1 MAIIQRSCLLLAA
14 CLLSA
19 CTTMADR
26 LQGSITPP
34 PGYGYAI
41 VSLTARA
48 FDQDSANTGMH
59 IVDSQGQTVANGRA
73 SMNTD
78 TVFGEEGMSP
88 VDGRLQLFA
97 LPPGHYQVA
106 DAWGNWI
113 EESGWSSQWRS
124 VSMPIHAG
132 FDISAG
138 NSVYLGEVFL
148 DLSLRPEMKL
158 SNQQKRDFGHMRRV
172 WKVQD
177 LSHVEI
183 RPLQLPAATDTN
195 TTTP

>member
-1 MAIIQRSCLLLAA
+1 MAIIQRCSLLLTPLLLA
-14 CLLSA
+14 A

-34 PGYGYAI
+34 AGYGYAI

-48 FDQDSANTGMH
+48 FDQDSANAGLH
-59 IVDSQGQTVANGRA
+59 VVNDAGTVVAEGRA

-97 LPPGHYQVA
+97 LPPGHYQIA
-106 DAWGNWI
+106 DAWGSWV
-113 EESGWSSQWRS
+113 EELGWSNQWRS
-124 VSMPIHAG
+124 VTLPVHAG

-138 NSVYLGEVFL
+138 SSVYLGEIFL
-148 DLSLRPEMKL
+148 DLSLRPELKL
-158 SNQQKRDFGHMRRV
+158 SDQQKRDFGHMRRV
-172 WKVQD
+172 WKVKD
-177 LSHVEI
+177 LSSVQI
-183 RPLQLPAATDTN
+183 RPLQLPAASSGAL
-195 TTTP
+195 